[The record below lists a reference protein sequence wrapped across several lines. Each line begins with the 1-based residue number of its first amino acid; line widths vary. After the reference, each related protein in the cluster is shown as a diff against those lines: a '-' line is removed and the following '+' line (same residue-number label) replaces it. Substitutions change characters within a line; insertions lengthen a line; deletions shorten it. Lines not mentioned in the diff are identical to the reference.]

1 MKMNWIGIDYGS
13 KMAGTT
19 AIVYAKNNQLNV
31 LQSAVKKSA
40 DDFILESISNA
51 FPQLKAVYLDAPLSL
66 PKAYYGNGHDFMYRS
81 VDRELGAMSPMFLGG
96 LTARAM
102 RLKSDLNA
110 RGVSVF
116 ETYPAKVEAAELGF
130 TTPKKEKWDTE
141 RICSL
146 LENENMSCFKIAN
159 RHQYDAFWAWW
170 AGYRH
175 SLNRAREAG
184 DKKEGT
190 III

>member
-19 AIVYAKNNQLNV
+19 AIVYAKNNQLKV
-31 LQSAVKKSA
+31 LQSAKKKSA
-40 DDFILESISNA
+40 DEFIMGKVNNV
-51 FPQLKAVYLDAPLSL
+51 FPRLKAVYLDAPLSL
-66 PKAYYGNGHDFMYRS
+66 PKAYYGKGQDFMYRS

-102 RLKSDLNA
+102 RLKSNLNA

-116 ETYPAKVEAAELGF
+116 ETYPARVEAAELGT
-130 TTPKKEKWDTE
+130 TTPKKKQWDME
-141 RICSL
+141 RIRTI
-146 LENENMSCFKIAN
+146 LEKKNMNCFKIAN

-175 SLNRAREAG
+175 SWNRARVVG
-184 DKKEGT
+184 DKDEGT